1 MQHREQQLGHTTLV
15 GNTLF
20 YSFYSS
26 FSKAKKFFF
35 ISAKSFSPSFTVEHL
50 DEEMGIGASTL
61 NMKSDT
67 DTESTSF
74 VILKLF
80 ALAEV

>member
-1 MQHREQQLGHTTLV
+1 MQQREQQLGHTTLV

-20 YSFYSS
+20 YNFYSS
-26 FSKAKKFFF
+26 FSKAKTLFF
-35 ISAKSFSPSFTVEHL
+35 ISAQSFSPSFIVEHSQG
-50 DEEMGIGASTL
+50 EMGVGASTL

-67 DTESTSF
+67 VTESTSF

>member
-1 MQHREQQLGHTTLV
+1 MQQREQQLGHTTLA

-26 FSKAKKFFF
+26 FSKAKKLFF
-35 ISAKSFSPSFTVEHL
+35 ISAKSFSPSFIVEHL
-50 DEEMGIGASTL
+50 EEEMGVGASTL

-67 DTESTSF
+67 VTESTSF

>member
-1 MQHREQQLGHTTLV
+1 MQHREQQLGHITLV

-20 YSFYSS
+20 YSFPVFQKPES
-26 FSKAKKFFF
+26 FSLFLQSLFLPAF
-35 ISAKSFSPSFTVEHL
+35 ALEHL

>member
-1 MQHREQQLGHTTLV
+1 MQRRDQQLGHTTLV

-26 FSKAKKFFF
+26 FSKAKKVFF
-35 ISAKSFSPSFTVEHL
+35 ISAKSVSPSFIVEHL
-50 DEEMGIGASTL
+50 DEEMGVGASTP

-67 DTESTSF
+67 VTESTSF
-74 VILKLF
+74 MILKLF
-80 ALAEV
+80 ALAAV

>member
-1 MQHREQQLGHTTLV
+1 MQHREQQLGHRTLV
-15 GNTLF
+15 GNTIF

-26 FSKAKKFFF
+26 FSKAKKHF
-35 ISAKSFSPSFTVEHL
+35 IISIKSFSPSFTVEHR

>member
-1 MQHREQQLGHTTLV
+1 MQHREQQLGHITLV
-15 GNTLF
+15 GNTLS

-26 FSKAKKFFF
+26 FSKAKRLFF
-35 ISAKSFSPSFTVEHL
+35 ISVRSFSLSFTIEHL

>member
-1 MQHREQQLGHTTLV
+1 MQHREQQLGYTTVV

-26 FSKAKKFFF
+26 FSKAKKLFF
-35 ISAKSFSPSFTVEHL
+35 ISAKSFSPSFIVEL
-50 DEEMGIGASTL
+50 LEREMGIGASTL

-67 DTESTSF
+67 VTESTSF